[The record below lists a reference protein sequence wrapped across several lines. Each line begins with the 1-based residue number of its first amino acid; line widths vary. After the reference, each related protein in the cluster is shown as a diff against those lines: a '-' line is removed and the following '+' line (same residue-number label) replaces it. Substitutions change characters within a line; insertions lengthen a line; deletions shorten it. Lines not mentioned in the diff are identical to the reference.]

1 MPNNMAK
8 PADSTDSAAL
18 ELQSLQREV
27 NKNEFFD
34 FLRTE
39 QANFLNMRTLQA
51 SKIILL
57 FFFFATAADKILQ
70 NSCARS
76 ADLTNTPR
84 EGSCTPQSPPSNS
97 QPPPQAAAIGKTALH
112 DFTGQEINMEETP
125 KIRYRHPS

>member
-8 PADSTDSAAL
+8 PADSTDSGAL

-34 FLRTE
+34 FLRAE

-57 FFFFATAADKILQ
+57 LQLMKYCKIHVPDQ
-70 NSCARS
+70 Q
-76 ADLTNTPR
+76 T
-84 EGSCTPQSPPSNS
+84 
-97 QPPPQAAAIGKTALH
+97 
-112 DFTGQEINMEETP
+112 
-125 KIRYRHPS
+125 

>member
-8 PADSTDSAAL
+8 PADSTDSGAL

-34 FLRTE
+34 FLRAE

-57 FFFFATAADKILQ
+57 FFFLLLQ
-70 NSCARS
+70 LMKYCKFMCQISRP
-76 ADLTNTPR
+76 D
-84 EGSCTPQSPPSNS
+84 
-97 QPPPQAAAIGKTALH
+97 
-112 DFTGQEINMEETP
+112 
-125 KIRYRHPS
+125 

>member
-8 PADSTDSAAL
+8 PADSTDSGAL

-57 FFFFATAADKILQ
+57 LQLMKYYKIHVPDQ
-70 NSCARS
+70 Q
-76 ADLTNTPR
+76 T
-84 EGSCTPQSPPSNS
+84 
-97 QPPPQAAAIGKTALH
+97 
-112 DFTGQEINMEETP
+112 
-125 KIRYRHPS
+125 